1 MFAVVTWYYERNGGQ
16 QGPESTEQ
24 IQQRL
29 QQGELSGATLVWRDG
44 MNEWTPLSQ
53 VAELSGEASLPGGVI
68 ATGNVATG
76 TQVYAPPQ
84 VMQGSPGVGMPP
96 VQNGMALTSMI
107 LGICSCVLTLGCG
120 IGFVLAIPA
129 VILGHI
135 GRKQI
140 KNGNQMQT
148 GDGMALTGLIT
159 GYIIIGLSVVMGVFV
174 AIMIINESSS
184 SPTTFP

>member
-1 MFAVVTWYYERNGGQ
+1 MWYFELNGSQ
-16 QGPESTEQ
+16 QGPEGTEQ
-24 IQQRL
+24 IQLRL
-29 QQGELSGATLVWRDG
+29 SNGELSAATLVWREG
-44 MNEWTPLSQ
+44 MEGWVPLSQ
-53 VAELSGEASLPGGVI
+53 VPELQPSVSS
-68 ATGNVATG
+68 NVAPAG
-76 TQVYAPPQ
+76 SPNSPPQ
-84 VMQGSPGVGMPP
+84 YAQGPPGVGMAPT
-96 VQNGMALTSMI
+96 QNGMALTSMI

>member
-1 MFAVVTWYYERNGGQ
+1 MWYFELNGSQ
-16 QGPESTEQ
+16 QGPEGTEQ
-24 IQQRL
+24 IQLRL
-29 QQGELSGATLVWRDG
+29 SNGELSAATLVWREG
-44 MNEWTPLSQ
+44 MEGWVPLSQ
-53 VAELSGEASLPGGVI
+53 VPELQPSVSS
-68 ATGNVATG
+68 NVAPAG
-76 TQVYAPPQ
+76 SPNSPPQ
-84 VMQGSPGVGMPP
+84 YAQGRPGVGMAPT
-96 VQNGMALTSMI
+96 QNGMALTSMI

-174 AIMIINESSS
+174 AIMIISESSS

>member
-1 MFAVVTWYYERNGGQ
+1 MFAIVTWYYERNGGQ

-76 TQVYAPPQ
+76 SQVYAPPQ

-107 LGICSCVLTLGCG
+107 LGICGLVFTFSCFM
-120 IGFVLAIPA
+120 GFIFAIPG
-129 VILGHI
+129 VILGHLA
-135 GRKQI
+135 RKQI
-140 KNGNQMQT
+140 RESAHMQT
-148 GDGMALTGLIT
+148 GDGMALGGLIM
-159 GYIIIGLSVVMGVFV
+159 GYLSIGFFVIGIIGIVGLGVFGQ
-174 AIMIINESSS
+174 S
-184 SPTTFP
+184 SP